1 MTSRVRE
8 TIYKKTDWE
17 KNNVKSGIL
26 YYDFKSWIVRVTFS
40 IMDHV
45 SCILNPSSYHHLS
58 IERLILFHIL
68 CCIIIKIH
76 HGS

>member
-8 TIYKKTDWE
+8 TIYKKAEWE
-17 KNNVKSGIL
+17 KNNLKPGTL
-26 YYDFKSWIVRVTFS
+26 YHDFKSSLVRLTSS

-58 IERLILFHIL
+58 IERLILFLIL